1 MPLPALPPLRTAR
14 LTVRPLADADLGD
27 LMAVNGDPEVM
38 RFLPYATWTTPADV
52 QAWATRMGALE
63 VAGGTRQLVV
73 ALDEAGPVI
82 GTVLLFK
89 HDEGSRRVELGYT
102 LARAHWGRGLAR
114 EALAAVLTH
123 AFGPLGL
130 RRVDAE
136 VDPDNLASNALLQ
149 RLGFT
154 HEGLL
159 RDKYEVRGRVYG
171 VNAWGL
177 LAPEWGG

>member
-1 MPLPALPPLRTAR
+1 MALPPVPPLSTPR
-14 LTVRPLADADLGD
+14 LTVREIVATDLPD
-27 LMAVNGDPEVM
+27 LLAVNGDPAVTH
-38 RFLPYATWTTPADV
+38 FLPYATWQGPADA
-52 QAWATRMGALE
+52 QAWFDRMATL
-63 VAGGTRQLVV
+63 VAGGGARQLVMGLNED
-73 ALDEAGPVI
+73 ASVI

-89 HDEGSRRVELGYT
+89 HDEGSRRIELGYT
-102 LARAHWGRGLAR
+102 LARRHWGRGLAR
-114 EALAAVLTH
+114 EALSAVLDH

-159 RDKYEVRGRVYG
+159 RDKYEGKGRTYG

-177 LAPEWGG
+177 LAHEWRT